1 MRAQLLTWLPPT
13 VVDGALKYWARLVT
27 EPELVSP
34 TVEEVTGAP
43 PRSFRDWVIDHA
55 GDFR

>member
-1 MRAQLLTWLPPT
+1 LSA
-13 VVDGALKYWARLVT
+13 WAKMVT

-34 TVEEVTGAP
+34 TVEELTGVPA
-43 PRSFRDWVIDHA
+43 RTFRAWAIDHA